1 MTIFWHKIYI
11 GTMVLITIVTSIYL
25 AYTGYTYYTLPLE
38 ERFYHPNYDWFKP
51 AGVLGHGLG
60 ILGTA
65 MILFGVVIYIARKR
79 YNFMSRYIRL
89 KYLLE
94 FHIFLCFLGS
104 ILVLFHTSFKFGGI
118 VSIAFWSMVAV
129 VLSGVIGRY
138 IYIQIPRSIE
148 GRELSLKEVQSL
160 RDSLNTEIQN
170 YGIEL
175 ESIQVLIEQ
184 ARNLN
189 SLSPLHFINSS
200 LTLNK
205 IKGKLNSLNVD
216 KSQFDKVV
224 SAIKSEISLSQ
235 RIGRLESMQ
244 RLFKYW
250 HVAHLPFALIM
261 LVIVLIHV
269 VVTLALGYKW
279 IF

>member
-1 MTIFWHKIYI
+1 MTPLLHKLYI
-11 GTMVLITIVTSIYL
+11 WTMVFITIVTTIYL
-25 AYTGYTYYTLPLE
+25 AYTGYSYYTLPLE

-60 ILGTA
+60 IAGTA

-79 YNFMSRYIRL
+79 YNFMSRFIRL

-129 VLSGVIGRY
+129 VISGIIGRY

-148 GRELSLKEVQSL
+148 GREYSLKEVQKM
-160 RDSLNTEIQN
+160 RDELNIEIHH
-170 YGIEL
+170 YGVQSEP
-175 ESIQVLIEQ
+175 IQLLIEQ

-189 SLSPLHFINSS
+189 SLSPLHFGNSS
-200 LTLNK
+200 LLLRK
-205 IKGKLNSLNVD
+205 IKRELKTKNVD
-216 KSQFDKVV
+216 TTQIGQAM
-224 SAIKSEISLSQ
+224 SAIKTEISLSQ
-235 RIGRLESMQ
+235 RIGRLQSMQ

-269 VVTLALGYKW
+269 IVTLALGYKW

>member
-1 MTIFWHKIYI
+1 MNIFWHRIYI
-11 GTMVLITIVTSIYL
+11 GTMVLITITTTIYL
-25 AYTGYTYYTLPLE
+25 GYTGYSYYTLPLE

-60 ILGTA
+60 IAGTA

-79 YNFMSRYIRL
+79 YNFMSQFITL

-129 VLSGVIGRY
+129 VISGIIGRY

-148 GRELSLKEVQSL
+148 GREYSLKEVQKM
-160 RDSLNTEIQN
+160 RDELNTEIHN
-170 YGIEL
+170 YGVKSEP
-175 ESIQVLIEQ
+175 IQLLIEQ

-189 SLSPLHFINSS
+189 SLSPLHFVSSS
-200 LTLNK
+200 LLLRK
-205 IKGKLNSLNVD
+205 IKGKLKTLNVD
-216 KSQFDKVV
+216 NAHMGQAM
-224 SAIKSEISLSQ
+224 SAIKTEISLSQ
-235 RIGRLESMQ
+235 RIGRLQSMQ
-244 RLFKYW
+244 KLFKYW

-261 LVIVLIHV
+261 LVIVLIHII
-269 VVTLALGYKW
+269 VTLALGYKW

>member
-1 MTIFWHKIYI
+1 MTPLLHKLYI
-11 GTMVLITIVTSIYL
+11 WTMVFITIATTIYL
-25 AYTGYTYYTLPLE
+25 GYTGYSYYILPIE

-60 ILGTA
+60 IAGTA

-79 YNFMSRYIRL
+79 YNFMSRFIRL

-104 ILVLFHTSFKFGGI
+104 ILILFHTSFKFGGI

-129 VLSGVIGRY
+129 VISGIIGRY

-148 GRELSLKEVQSL
+148 GREYSLKEVQKM
-160 RDSLNTEIQN
+160 RDELNKEIHN
-170 YGIEL
+170 YGVQ
-175 ESIQVLIEQ
+175 SKPIQLLIEQ

-189 SLSPLHFINSS
+189 SLSPLHFVNSS
-200 LTLNK
+200 LLLRK
-205 IKGKLNSLNVD
+205 VKRKLKTKNVD
-216 KSQFDKVV
+216 TTQIGQAM
-224 SAIKSEISLSQ
+224 SAIKTEISLSQ
-235 RIGRLESMQ
+235 RIGRLQSMQ
-244 RLFKYW
+244 KLFKYW

-269 VVTLALGYKW
+269 IVTLALGYKW